1 MILNITIKFTRAQM
15 KEDQK
20 TLKKTKI
27 RKINSLVFQKRNK
40 MNYRINDLDII
51 TQRTSEGRK

>member
-1 MILNITIKFTRAQM
+1 MIFKITIKFTRAQI
-15 KEDQK
+15 KDQK

-27 RKINSLVFQKRNK
+27 RRKINSLVFQKRNK
-40 MNYRINDLDII
+40 MNYRLNELGIV